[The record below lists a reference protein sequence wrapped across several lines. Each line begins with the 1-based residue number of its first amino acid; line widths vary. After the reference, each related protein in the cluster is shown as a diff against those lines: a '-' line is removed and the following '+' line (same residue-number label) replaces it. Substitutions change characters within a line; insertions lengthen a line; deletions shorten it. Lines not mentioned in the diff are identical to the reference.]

1 MSDRIKEMIRRAA
14 LEDGGLGVSTGTSPD
29 ASPVKAPWPKGS
41 FPTRARGKTD
51 QPEQDDRCRVV
62 GWIPL
67 PQSAVKGRLTN
78 RRPWSSDS
86 ATESGPRPTARKS
99 A

>member
-1 MSDRIKEMIRRAA
+1 MTIREMIRRAA
-14 LEDGGLGVSTGTSPD
+14 LEVGGLGVSTATRPD

-41 FPTRARGKTD
+41 YPTRARGKTD

-67 PQSAVKGRLTN
+67 PQRAVKRGSPN

-86 ATESGPRPTARKS
+86 AAESGPRPTARKS